1 MFKRTA
7 AKVLA
12 FTLLLSICV
21 SQSACGFAKRMRQPV
36 EDFRAAT
43 NLVTAS
49 TEAGYLIVNRRVID
63 RFLKKKQCAD
73 IDAADDCKT
82 KSSDP
87 DARLMVPS
95 DVRKARI
102 FSDEAIRARLEA
114 FQTLNKYVTLLA
126 AIANTDKAE
135 KVGRSANELKSSIDA
150 LADRIADM
158 AKPSGG
164 NSGEG
169 ASGITNNSANFV
181 NAVQLFS
188 TAIGMVL
195 TAIAEHKQDKALQE
209 AIKNGTG
216 PTQALMTAIESDLD
230 TFWSSTVRELNKER
244 EVVFEAFNDE
254 LTEAASNGK
263 RADTAKLAALRKAVM
278 DVLEKQST
286 LEASNPKNAIQQMG
300 RAHQAL
306 VDAANEPVEK
316 NFVAALGTVEAYVR
330 AATRLGAAIV
340 KLAEEDQEENE

>member
-1 MFKRTA
+1 MKGMI
-7 AKVLA
+7 AKGSVVVLI
-12 FTLLLSICV
+12 LSILV

-43 NLVTAS
+43 NLVTTS

-63 RFLKKKQCAD
+63 RFLKKKQCTD
-73 IDAADDCKT
+73 IDAADNCRT
-82 KSSDP
+82 KSSNP
-87 DARLMVPS
+87 NARLMTPS
-95 DVRKARI
+95 DVRAARI
-102 FSDEAIRARLEA
+102 FSDEAMKARLEA

-135 KVGRSANELKSSIDA
+135 KVAKSANELKSSIDA
-150 LADRIADM
+150 LAEKIADM

-169 ASGITNNSANFV
+169 HAGITNNSANFV

-216 PTQALMTAIESDLD
+216 PTQELMAAIESDLD
-230 TFWSSTVRELNKER
+230 TFWASTVTELNKER
-244 EVVFEAFNDE
+244 EGVFEAFNDE
-254 LTEAASNGK
+254 LTEAASTGK
-263 RADTAKLAALRKAVM
+263 RADTARLAALRRSVM

-286 LEASNPKNAIQQMG
+286 LEASNPKNAIQAMG
-300 RAHQAL
+300 RAHKAL

-316 NFVAALGTVEAYVR
+316 NFAAALGTVEAYVR

-340 KLAEEDQEENE
+340 KLAEEDHEESE